1 MLNSQGTA
9 RCNCSGRQKPLQ
21 GVDLAQVGAMALQ
34 HQQPLGLADGGEG
47 FELLAETMA
56 LVPATSFRGHRPMHP
71 RLVLQTAV

>member
-1 MLNSQGTA
+1 
-9 RCNCSGRQKPLQ
+9 
-21 GVDLAQVGAMALQ
+21 MALQ